1 MQEFRP
7 DLWNKVIKHWVSKML
22 ALKSNGIV
30 FHINIVLSVLK
41 WSSNKIIFMVSGQK
55 DIYSV

>member
-22 ALKSNGIV
+22 AFKSNGIV
-30 FHINIVLSVLK
+30 FHINIVLSVL
-41 WSSNKIIFMVSGQK
+41 NKIIFMVSGQK